1 MYKALKRATNTEK
14 AVLRYRTALE
24 KLFPL
29 LPNIGL
35 VADSCL
41 TAVADDW
48 RFHQRAVLEQ
58 LFLLVL
64 VVGEVGK
71 RRITLAFLVE
81 QVVQSTD
88 SLQHAVQFT
97 LGHALLRK
105 VDHLEFNAAFFEL
118 ALRLFGV
125 KTLIFSEN
133 LYIHAVISFALLF
146 AL

>member
-1 MYKALKRATNTEK
+1 M
-14 AVLRYRTALE
+14 E

-81 QVVQSTD
+81 QVVQSAD

-105 VDHLEFNAAFFEL
+105 VDHLELMPQLLEASAVP
-118 ALRLFGV
+118 FGI
-125 KTLIFSEN
+125 KTLAFCRKSE
-133 LYIHAVISFALLF
+133 YHA
-146 AL
+146 